1 MAAGSNL
8 SYPRNSRGL
17 RKELKRCL
25 NEGRSY
31 RSTDEPYG
39 GGGGSFNFGRGRLCT
54 ALDRAAPEDGEAD
67 DRPHAIGDICVVMDA
82 STSKATEAHIA
93 VSGTLP
99 GSCNWIK
106 MDD

>member
-54 ALDRAAPEDGEAD
+54 TVDRTVPVD
-67 DRPHAIGDICVVMDA
+67 DATAEMPNAVGDICVVMD
-82 STSKATEAHIA
+82 SSKATEAWIC
-93 VSGTLP
+93 V
-99 GSCNWIK
+99 SCNFVDASNRIK
-106 MDD
+106 LDD